1 MNTIPKAT
9 TAKQFFACVHF
20 SHKAARITNQ
30 YHKKQANLKF
40 SGFYKILFLLILSLS
55 NIHADDLKIVPQQAE
70 VIEPESEKKELPN
83 GKFEMSISIDNEFTS
98 SITKDISNLQDKLKN
113 SAKETVNDSMKAIG
127 KGIKSSITDI
137 VKEAVGSMPKSEVAV
152 NTTTAAPTSSPVTN
166 STSDTNQNTKL
177 VLNNLI
183 LARSIAKKQNKKLL
197 ICLGNS
203 FCSASQDVMTALREQ
218 YIIKTGDEYIVLLLD
233 MMYEQDQLLVWIK
246 EYEKLSGKLFPPGR
260 SGIWHPAI
268 VIENSKE
275 EILFAKRYDQTKYT
289 SKRIVVMMKDDIDKY
304 RNK

>member
-9 TAKQFFACVHF
+9 TAERFFSRVHY
-20 SHKAARITNQ
+20 SHIAARILEQ
-30 YHKKQANLKF
+30 YPKKQANLNF
-40 SGFYKILFLLILSLS
+40 SKIYKILFLLILGLS

-70 VIEPESEKKELPN
+70 VIEHESEKKELPN
-83 GKFEMSISIDNEFTS
+83 GKLEVSISIDNEFTS

-137 VKEAVGSMPKSEVAV
+137 VKEAVGSMPKPEPTVV
-152 NTTTAAPTSSPVTN
+152 APTPAQVPAQVPAPTPEPKIIVN
-166 STSDTNQNTKL
+166 NL
-177 VLNNLI
+177 VL
-183 LARSIAKKQNKKLL
+183 AKSIAKKQNKKLI

-203 FCSASQDVMTALREQ
+203 FCTASQDVITALREQ
-218 YIIKTGDEYIVLLLD
+218 YIINTGDEYIVSILD
-233 MMYEQDQLLVWIK
+233 MLYGREQLLVWTR
-246 EYEKLSGKLFPPGR
+246 EYDKISGRLFPPGR
-260 SGIWHPAI
+260 SGIWHPAM

-275 EILFAKRYDQTKYT
+275 EVLFAKRYDQKQYT
-289 SKRIVVMMKDDIDKY
+289 SQRIVCMMKDDIDRY